1 MYNVKSLQLSHFWT
15 NFGKFWC
22 FKKFRFFL
30 SWFCTG
36 WNLLQTDTACSSRL
50 GGVRIIFVTCY
61 YLVQLRWISSCV
73 PQGTLLCPKL
83 YASYRLSMNILKN
96 PPSKNS
102 PLHREIWDLDR
113 FSCWN
118 YYASGTLP
126 GRSWYKGVFRGYQLI
141 PPFGYFS
148 PSSRCAFRSLNILYF
163 YNPQNYQNYL
173 WINKINKIVIWTSWW
188 LC

>member
-1 MYNVKSLQLSHFWT
+1 
-15 NFGKFWC
+15 
-22 FKKFRFFL
+22 
-30 SWFCTG
+30 
-36 WNLLQTDTACSSRL
+36 
-50 GGVRIIFVTCY
+50 
-61 YLVQLRWISSCV
+61 
-73 PQGTLLCPKL
+73 
-83 YASYRLSMNILKN
+83 MNILKN

-102 PLHREIWDLDR
+102 PLHRAIWDLDR

-173 WINKINKIVIWTSWW
+173 WMNKINKIVIWTSWW
-188 LC
+188 LLLSLQVCLLQAEVCLLQGSVISESGRGTSKLLKTSKIIKIGLEYKELQQSENHECFGHFRRYWLLKTRKKWYMRSIKIN